1 MTAKELLKLLDRAG
15 KLLDKSLDNQRKQLE
30 ELRLKEYE
38 ILKEEVRN
46 RGLVG

>member
-1 MTAKELLKLLDRAG
+1 MTAKELINLLDKAG

-30 ELRLKEYE
+30 ELRLKEYK
-38 ILKEEVRN
+38 ILREEVKN